1 MNSEDTGTELL
12 GEGAGQDTEVDGS
25 GVAPGSKLARTVP
38 FAMVV
43 TDPNLPDNPIVYVNA
58 AFERMTRYTADYAIG
73 RNCRFLQGE
82 DTDPETVRKISEAI
96 KANEDISVD
105 ILNYRADGEAFHNRL
120 LIAPLFDQNGK
131 VSMLLGIQRELPL
144 DGHWHNGD
152 SKEAADAGAAVRAAS
167 QASDRDGFDAV
178 GSDEPLTTLRSRV
191 TEHMAT
197 LQGLIDLS
205 DDDLNTEAPRNLGRR
220 IESLQLLY
228 EELDQAGVTSV
239 EHSEVPVGAYLS
251 RVAATLTHLEG
262 RRSIRVNVDCDEAVL
277 PTPAAAKIGLLMA
290 ELLINALRHAFVER
304 REGLV
309 NVEFKVLTGD
319 RARIMVKDDGV
330 GLSDF
335 EDWPFTR
342 DERAEDAEEERS
354 GYRVGAKLTRQLV
367 ETLGATIDMRSD
379 KYGTTAEVGLALDK
393 LVEKARSDA

>member
-1 MNSEDTGTELL
+1 MNSDDAEAEVL
-12 GEGAGQDTEVDGS
+12 GEGTGPETETAGS
-25 GVAPGSKLARTVP
+25 GDTPGRELSRTVP

-43 TDPNLPDNPIVYVNA
+43 TDPNLPDNPIVYVNT
-58 AFERMTRYTADYAIG
+58 AFERLTRYTADYAIG
-73 RNCRFLQGE
+73 RNCRFLQGK
-82 DTDPETVRKISEAI
+82 DTDPEAVRRISQAI
-96 KANEDISVD
+96 KAGEDISID
-105 ILNYRADGEAFHNRL
+105 LLNYRADGEAFHNRL
-120 LIAPLFDQNGK
+120 LIAPLFDKTGK
-131 VSMLLGIQRELPL
+131 VSMMLGIQRELPL
-144 DGHWHNGD
+144 DQHWHDGD
-152 SKEAADAGAAVRAAS
+152 EREASSAGAAVRAAS
-167 QASDRDGFDAV
+167 RASDRDGFDAA
-178 GSDEPLTTLRSRV
+178 GDEPLTTLRSRV

-205 DDDLNTEAPRNLGRR
+205 DDDLNTQAPRSLGRR

-239 EHSEVPVGAYLS
+239 QHSEVPLGAYLS

-277 PTPAAAKIGLLMA
+277 PTPASAKIGLLMA
-290 ELLINALRHAFVER
+290 ELLINSLRHAFIGR

-319 RARIMVKDDGV
+319 RARLMVKDDGV
-330 GLSDF
+330 GLRGL

-354 GYRVGAKLTRQLV
+354 GHHVGAKLTRQLV
-367 ETLGATIDMRSD
+367 EALDASIDTRSD
-379 KYGTTAEVGLALDK
+379 EYGTTVEVGLALDK
-393 LVEKARSDA
+393 LAKEGRGSA